1 MALRITVGRP
11 SFFTMVASLFST
23 TLYIITSV
31 IMIIITFV
39 RYDSFSV
46 GCTVLVSLEQFFL
59 LAYFFWLLI
68 TVLMNYF
75 TVSFELNNFDR
86 WFKPLFVISFLI
98 PFAITIIVF
107 FIQFSPN
114 ASPFEIT
121 GGM

>member
-23 TLYIITSV
+23 ALYIITSV
-31 IMIIITFV
+31 IMIIITFL

-98 PFAITIIVF
+98 PFVITIIVF